1 MACFKI
7 PYNGERGQVLL
18 VGRKVGSR
26 NIVSGSGPE
35 SGGCNYCKST
45 GKWGGRQAFKTDKQ
59 K

>member
-1 MACFKI
+1 M
-7 PYNGERGQVLL
+7 GEEGGGQVLL